1 MIEKE
6 FEPLKIDPAY
16 KIQYDNGRITIK
28 SPCGKILKPDLNNHG
43 YFIYTIRGKTT
54 GEHVLVATQ
63 YILNDDPTFKTQVNH
78 INGIRSDNRVENLEW
93 VDFKTNCQYRAKAEY
108 ITPEEFDELDFDR
121 IIKILTYNN
130 YGFENL
136 FYDLDRQLFY
146 EELRNNQIKLHRWK
160 LNNNYQAAAFT
171 TADGHQTRI
180 CRKKLEANLL
190 SAGYD
195 L

>member
-28 SPCGKILKPDLNNHG
+28 SPCGKILNPNLNNSG
-43 YFIYTIRGKTT
+43 YFTYNIRGKTT

-63 YILNDDPTFKTQVNH
+63 YIPNDKPTFKTQVNH

-93 VDFKTNCQYRAKAEY
+93 IDHKTNCQYRVKGEY
-108 ITPEEFDELDFDR
+108 ITRDEFDELDFDR
-121 IIKILTYNN
+121 VIQINAYND
-130 YGFENL
+130 YEFDDL
-136 FYDLDRQLFY
+136 FYDSDRKLFY
-146 EELRNNQIKLHRWK
+146 INMRNNLVKIIRWRLH
-160 LNNNYQAAAFT
+160 NVYQAGTFT
-171 TADGHQTRI
+171 AADGRRTKISRN
-180 CRKKLEANLL
+180 KLEANLI
-190 SAGYD
+190 SAGYT